1 MKKEMNNNET
11 TQEKSAYMAPTLE
24 VTMIRM
30 EQGIAAGS
38 ATVKPGDLSG
48 NISHE
53 WDTDPE
59 RDEGIDW

>member
-11 TQEKSAYMAPTLE
+11 LQEKRAYMAPTLE
-24 VTMIRM
+24 VTFITM

-38 ATVKPGDLSG
+38 ASVKPGNLSG
-48 NISHE
+48 TIEHE